1 MSKRFIY
8 VMLILNM
15 LTNIVAY
22 VPMILIENRSNGS
35 VLAMVVSLPIGIII
49 IYLFTK
55 YMSKF
60 PYMGLPEILGKY
72 TPKWFRLFFL
82 LIQGVLWYV
91 AGLVTLVAFTN
102 ISKQYINPDM
112 DELLIMLTFL
122 IVIVFGSTLPSK
134 KVLYATEI
142 ILLLNL
148 PFIAFIIFKS
158 YFNDDL
164 MWDSVRIAVTHFQKI
179 PSFESISSATFV
191 YTGYTNLVIFNRLYK
206 DVRVKYLWPIALL
219 GFFTLITTFIIP
231 IGLNGFDGAESFTF
245 PWIATTEAIRIELG
259 FIERI
264 SFLFL
269 GLYINVSLASVI
281 LHWHVGLEQLKA
293 VLPSIKFKK
302 IDIKPFVLIGVFI
315 VLALVVQLFFEEKTV
330 GEIAK
335 VWMMLL
341 LPAQIAGLI
350 LLKLLSKR
358 KEKLS
363 K

>member
-22 VPMILIENRSNGS
+22 VPMVLIENRSNGS
-35 VLAMVVSLPIGIII
+35 VLAMILAVPTGIII
-49 IYLFTK
+49 IYFFTK
-55 YMSKF
+55 YMSNF
-60 PYMGLPEILGKY
+60 PYMGLPEILDKY
-72 TPKWFRLFFL
+72 APKWFRLFFL
-82 LIQGVLWYV
+82 SVQGVLWYV

-122 IVIVFGSTLPSK
+122 IVIVFGTTLPSK

-164 MWDSVRIAVTHFQKI
+164 MWDSVRITITHFQDI
-179 PSFESISSATFV
+179 PSFESTSTATFV

-206 DVRVKYLWPIALL
+206 EVRVKYLWAIGIL

-293 VLPSIKFKK
+293 IFPTFKFKK
-302 IDIKPFVLIGVFI
+302 IDIKPFVIVGVFA
-315 VLALVVQLFFEEKTV
+315 VLAIIVQQFFQEKTV

-341 LPAQIAGLI
+341 LPAQIAGLV
-350 LLKLLSKR
+350 LLKILSIR
-358 KEKLS
+358 KEKLL

>member
-22 VPMILIENRSNGS
+22 VPMVLIENRSNGS
-35 VLAMVVSLPIGIII
+35 VLAMVLSLPIGIFII
-49 IYLFTK
+49 FLFTK

-60 PYMGLPEILGKY
+60 PYMGLPEILDKFA
-72 TPKWFRLFFL
+72 PKWFRLFFL
-82 LIQGVLWYV
+82 VIQGVLWYV

-112 DELLIMLTFL
+112 DELLIMLAFL
-122 IVIVFGSTLPSK
+122 IVIVFGATLPSK

-158 YFNDDL
+158 YFNHDL

-179 PSFESISSATFV
+179 PSFESISTATFV

-206 DVRVKYLWPIALL
+206 DVRVKYLWAIAIL

-281 LHWHVGLEQLKA
+281 LHWHVGLELLKA
-293 VLPSIKFKK
+293 AFPSFKFKK
-302 IDIKPFVLIGVFI
+302 IDMKPLVLIGVFT

-341 LPAQIAGLI
+341 LPAQIAGLV

>member
-22 VPMILIENRSNGS
+22 VPMVLIENRSNGS
-35 VLAMVVSLPIGIII
+35 ILAMILAVPIGIII
-49 IYLFTK
+49 IYFFTR
-55 YMSKF
+55 YMSNF
-60 PYMGLPEILGKY
+60 PYMGLPEILDKY
-72 TPKWFRLFFL
+72 TPKWFRLIFL
-82 LIQGVLWYV
+82 FIQGVLWYV

-112 DELLIMLTFL
+112 DELLIMVTFL
-122 IVIVFGSTLPSK
+122 IVIVFGAILPSK

-158 YFNDDL
+158 YFNEDL
-164 MWDSVRIAVTHFQKI
+164 MWDSVRVAVTHFQEF
-179 PSFESISSATFV
+179 PSFESISTATFV

-206 DVRVKYLWPIALL
+206 EVKVKYLWLVGVL

-231 IGLNGFDGAESFTF
+231 IGLNGFDGVESFTF
-245 PWIATTEAIRIELG
+245 PWIATTEAMRIELG

-269 GLYINVSLASVI
+269 ALYINVSLASVI
-281 LHWHVGLEQLKA
+281 LHWHVGLEQLKSVFPA
-293 VLPSIKFKK
+293 IKFKNK
-302 IDIKPFVLIGVFI
+302 DIKPFILVGTFALLG
-315 VLALVVQLFFEEKTV
+315 LVVQHFFQEKTI
-330 GEIAK
+330 GDIAK

-341 LPAQIAGLI
+341 LPAQIAGLV
-350 LLKLLSKR
+350 LLKILSIR